1 MVVLLGCSGNF
12 RRWGLVE
19 GSEVTGSESLK
30 GYWDPYPLSS
40 YLLLLPA
47 YCEVGNSNTG
57 LHHGALYVQNP
68 TTMGQASHGLRP
80 QKLCSQTAFLLLSWR
95 LKDFLTEQ
103 RVD

>member
-1 MVVLLGCSGNF
+1 M
-12 RRWGLVE
+12 E
-19 GSEVTGSESLK
+19 GSEVTGGESLK
-30 GYWDPYPLSS
+30 GYWDPYALSS

>member
-19 GSEVTGSESLK
+19 GSEVNGNESLK

-57 LHHGALYVQNP
+57 LHHGALYVQIP

-80 QKLCSQTAFLLLSWR
+80 QKLCSQIVFLFLSWC
-95 LKDFLTEQ
+95 LKYFLTEQ